1 MERGVQTL
9 SSGNQTETFSVLRI
23 VLQPAKELDEFMT
36 ALHQI
41 YYDEKQLPKLYP
53 FAFPYYNPT
62 LTIFFENTII
72 KDLVSKAQCEKI
84 AVTSWKLQD
93 KLRMRVGMRGTLT
106 QQVLDSDFQIL
117 SLTKNSKKHTML
129 AMANQWHPGF
139 MNTIKLLWEKLGL
152 KMPGEAKNPIYQNHY
167 VAKTEIYRDYVDN
180 FLSPAME
187 LTEKDEELRN
197 LMLQPSGY
205 AHLNRQADLKSVKEK
220 LGLNDYPLCP
230 FILERCP
237 SLFYQM
243 KGYQI
248 SYL

>member
-1 MERGVQTL
+1 M
-9 SSGNQTETFSVLRI
+9 S
-23 VLQPAKELDEFMT
+23 ELY
-36 ALHQI
+36 QI
-41 YYDEKQLPKLYP
+41 FYNEKQRHKLYP
-53 FAFPYYNPT
+53 FAIPYFNDT
-62 LTIFFENTII
+62 LTIFFENDII
-72 KDLVSKAQCEKI
+72 KKLVTATTADKI
-84 AVTSWKLQD
+84 GVTSWKLAD
-93 KLRMRVGMRGTLT
+93 KMRIRVGLRGPLT
-106 QQVLDSDFQIL
+106 QQVLNSDFDVL
-117 SLTKNSKKHTML
+117 CLTKNSKKHTML
-129 AMANQWHPGF
+129 AMANAWHKGF
-139 MNTIKLLWEKLGL
+139 IPTIKLLWEKLAL

-205 AHLNRQADLKSVKEK
+205 GHLNRQADLKSVKMK
-220 LGLNDYPLCP
+220 LGLDDYPLCP